1 MIKIMLFAQYRE
13 VVDSDT
19 IQVEMKDAG
28 QLTVGEL
35 RKLIGYQ
42 HPALSAYMNSALIAV
57 NEEIA
62 IDSISLAE
70 GDVIA
75 AMPPVSGGT

>member
-1 MIKIMLFAQYRE
+1 MVRIMLFAQYRE
-13 VVDSDT
+13 IVDSDA
-19 IQVEMKDAG
+19 IQVEVKGAG

-42 HPALSAYMNSALIAV
+42 HPALSAYINSALIAV

-62 IDSISLAE
+62 TNTIRLVE